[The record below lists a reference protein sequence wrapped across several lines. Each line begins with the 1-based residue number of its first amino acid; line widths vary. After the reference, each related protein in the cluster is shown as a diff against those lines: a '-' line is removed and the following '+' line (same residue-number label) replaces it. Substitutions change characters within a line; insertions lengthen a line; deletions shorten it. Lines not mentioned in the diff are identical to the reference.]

1 MNEYYYNTFTIGEAN
16 HFGSTVYVIR
26 PSEIAHDI
34 WGEQFG
40 NHYGELG
47 MEFWAEASTQQ
58 EAEAI
63 VDMFVADLE
72 ARQVA

>member
-1 MNEYYYNTFTIGEAN
+1 
-16 HFGSTVYVIR
+16 VIR
-26 PSEIAHDI
+26 PSEYAHDL

-40 NHYGELG
+40 NQYGELG
-47 MEFWAEASTQQ
+47 MEFWAEAHTQQ

-72 ARQVA
+72 SRKVA